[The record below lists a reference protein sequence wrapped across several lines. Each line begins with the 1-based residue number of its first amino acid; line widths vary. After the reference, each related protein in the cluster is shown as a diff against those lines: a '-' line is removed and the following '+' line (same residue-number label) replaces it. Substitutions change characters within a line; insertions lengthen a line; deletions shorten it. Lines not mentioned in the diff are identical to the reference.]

1 MSTLAG
7 LVAAAAARVVLPALV
22 AAAALFVFH
31 SCGGKS
37 DWLMFRGEQGRGYT
51 KTSIQPPIAVKW
63 KLRLQYQE
71 GPALTFNPPVILD
84 NTIYFGSDDGN
95 FYALDIESGYMRW
108 VFSTDGPINS
118 VPAADDDNIYFGSND
133 GYFYCVDRQTGKLV
147 WSFNTGKTVQSSTT
161 RYEDHIIFT
170 SDVGATYFFDPA
182 GVEEF
187 NIPNYVWLRH
197 TFQLYEDV
205 MYFAPGPQNRPRS
218 LGAYDINTNSY
229 LWLLNTFNDNAI
241 WYSFP
246 ALKGE
251 LLFYGTASFPSDPM
265 DLTYY
270 ALDRQTG
277 EDVWRNYDKS
287 DIGVQTRISPFE
299 LFNNNLEILDYLAPS
314 LWKNLVIFTSGDTT
328 VRAYNQKN
336 GSTAWTHSFQFPTS
350 SPPTVAKDRVYFGVH
365 GDNLSGDMPVP
376 SELEAPFPGYTPAKI
391 VCLSARTGTSLWKL
405 DIEGSILSG
414 PVVAGKWIVF
424 GTDQN
429 VFYVLEEVL

>member
-1 MSTLAG
+1 MNPRFSRPRAAARGSLITI
-7 LVAAAAARVVLPALV
+7 AAAAAILL
-22 AAAALFVFH
+22 LQ
-31 SCGGKS
+31 SCTGKS

-51 KTSIQPPIAVKW
+51 TTSIQPPIAVKW
-63 KLRLQYQE
+63 KLKLQYQE

-108 VFSTDGPINS
+108 VYKTDGPINS
-118 VPAADDDNIYFGSND
+118 VPAADEENVYFGSND
-133 GYFYCVDRQTGKLV
+133 GYFYCVDRQTGELV
-147 WSFNTGKTVQSSTT
+147 WSFNAGKTVQSSTIK
-161 RYEDHIIFT
+161 YKDHVIFT

-205 MYFAPGPQNRPRS
+205 MYFAPGPQNQPRS
-218 LGAYDINTNSY
+218 LGAYDITTSNY
-229 LWLLNTFNDNAI
+229 LWLLNTFDDNAI

-246 ALKGE
+246 ALKGG

-265 DLTYY
+265 DLTYF
-270 ALDRQTG
+270 ALDRRTG
-277 EDVWRNYDKS
+277 EEVWRNYDQS
-287 DIGVQTRISPFE
+287 NIGVRTRISPYE
-299 LFNNNLEILDYLAPS
+299 LFANNLEILDYLAPS
-314 LWKNLVIFTSGDTT
+314 LWKNLVIFSSGDTT
-328 VRAYNQKN
+328 IRAFSQKS
-336 GSTAWTHSFQFPTS
+336 GALAWTHSFQYPTS

-365 GDNLSGDMPVP
+365 GDNLSEDMPVP
-376 SELEAPFPGYTPAKI
+376 SELSAQIPGYTPARI
-391 VCLSARTGTSLWKL
+391 VCLSARTGRSLWEL
-405 DIEGSILSG
+405 DIEGSVLSG
-414 PVVAGKWIVF
+414 PVVAGNWIVF